1 MRRGFT
7 LIELLVVIAIIAIL
21 ASILFPVFARARAKA
36 RQASCASN
44 MKQLAL
50 AFEMYS
56 QDNDET
62 MPGCPNGP
70 GGNGLYG
77 GWVWYPT
84 FGTPGNGYFDVTRGA
99 MYSYVRNRQIF
110 ICPDDRTG
118 SGCSYE
124 MNSYMRGTALAAIPS
139 PADTLL
145 LIPEDSNG
153 TANDGYFDV
162 PAGDV
167 PMRNHNDGMNLAY
180 ADGHVKWQK
189 WDNQKIYNACLLQ

>member
-21 ASILFPVFARARAKA
+21 ASILFPVFSRARAKA
-36 RQASCASN
+36 RQASCVSN

-50 AFEMYS
+50 AFEMYA

-62 MPGCPNGP
+62 MPGAPNAP
-70 GGNGLYG
+70 AGNGAYG
-77 GWVWYPT
+77 GWIWYPT
-84 FGTPGNGYFDVTRGA
+84 FGTPGSGYFDVTRGA
-99 MYSYVRNRQIF
+99 LYSYVRNRQIYM
-110 ICPDDRTG
+110 CPDDRTN

-124 MNSYMRGTALAAIPS
+124 LNSNLRWAALAAIQS

-145 LIPEDSNG
+145 LIPEDSFG

-162 PAGDV
+162 PQPDI
-167 PMRNHNDGMNLAY
+167 PIRRHNDGMNLAY
-180 ADGHVKWQK
+180 ADGHAKWQK
-189 WDNQKIYNACLLQ
+189 WDNQKVYNACALQ